1 MKKLFTLTLLLLA
14 AALPSL
20 AQGTDATFAF
30 VDADGNQLGDGTTL
44 TIVGKEEVV
53 DDGFGQY
60 ASIIVNSGLSVKNT
74 TGADAALKIA
84 YTISN
89 ISNGAVQ
96 FCFPVNCLN
105 HEETGSWVSD
115 GTVLKAGETSSL
127 RTEWLP
133 ADVGQYGEAMV
144 TYQVKVCQY
153 NALLKSYT
161 EIADGPT
168 VTVCYIYQNGTAVD
182 ALNNGEATPTA
193 RYTINGQRTDAPV
206 KGVNIVR
213 LSNGKTIKQ
222 IVK

>member
-1 MKKLFTLTLLLLA
+1 MKKFFTLTLLLLA

-84 YTISN
+84 YTISQ

-133 ADVGQYGEAMV
+133 ADVGQYGDATV

-168 VTVCYIYQNGTAVD
+168 VTVSYVYQDEAAVTA
-182 ALNNGEATPTA
+182 LSNGEATPTA
-193 RYTINGQRTDAPV
+193 RFTIYGQRTDAPV

>member
-74 TGADAALKIA
+74 TGTDAALKIA
-84 YTISN
+84 YTISH

-133 ADVGQYGEAMV
+133 ADVGHYGEATV
-144 TYQVKVCQY
+144 TYQVKVCEY

-168 VTVCYIYQNGTAVD
+168 VTVSYVYQDEAAVTAI
-182 ALNNGEATPTA
+182 NNGEATPTA
-193 RYTINGQRTDAPV
+193 RFTINGQRTDAPV

>member
-1 MKKLFTLTLLLLA
+1 MKKFFTLTLLLLA

-74 TGADAALKIA
+74 TGTDAALKIA
-84 YTISN
+84 YTISH

-115 GTVLKAGETSSL
+115 GTILKAGETSSL

-133 ADVGQYGEAMV
+133 ADVGHYGEATV
-144 TYQVKVCQY
+144 TYQVKVCEY

-168 VTVCYIYQNGTAVD
+168 VTVSYVYQDEAAVT

>member
-74 TGADAALKIA
+74 TGTDAALKIA
-84 YTISN
+84 YTISH

-133 ADVGQYGEAMV
+133 ADVGHYGDATV

-153 NALLKSYT
+153 NALLKLYT

-168 VTVCYIYQNGTAVD
+168 VTVSYVYQDEAAVT

-193 RYTINGQRTDAPV
+193 RFTINGQRTDAPV